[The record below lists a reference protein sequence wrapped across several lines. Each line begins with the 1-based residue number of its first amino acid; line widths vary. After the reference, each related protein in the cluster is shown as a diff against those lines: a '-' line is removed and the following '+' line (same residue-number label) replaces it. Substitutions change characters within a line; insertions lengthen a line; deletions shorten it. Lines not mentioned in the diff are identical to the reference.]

1 MSKCVNHFTASSW
14 PICYQNVKN
23 MLNNSTGVKVGSLKF
38 SDVMFDSRN
47 CHCIYVFYEG
57 DNYKLYEENN
67 LPHRGSRCPAEG
79 DNYKLYE
86 ENNQNDK
93 ESVKYWY
100 IGSNVSKA
108 LVERLGGHFAP
119 RTKDYANGLLKHIA
133 YTITNMKERDWI
145 WTDEK
150 TLGNRVNRANKF
162 VSNAFPIIKD
172 LKLII
177 ICFEENVDGELKAEI
192 RKIERQLIKDFKP
205 AFNYMKRNGN
215 RKFVIKNRNGKTIK
229 H

>member
-1 MSKCVNHFTASSW
+1 MSKCVNHFTVSSR

-47 CHCIYVFYEG
+47 CHCIYAFYEG
-57 DNYKLYEENN
+57 DNYKVFKENN
-67 LPHRGSRCPAEG
+67 Q
-79 DNYKLYE
+79 NE
-86 ENNQNDK
+86 ENNQNGK

-177 ICFEENVDGELKAEI
+177 ICFEENVDGELKAQI
-192 RKIERQLIKDFKP
+192 RKIERQLIKELKP
-205 AFNYMKRNGN
+205 AFNYMKRSGN

>member
-1 MSKCVNHFTASSW
+1 MSKCVNHFTVSSRQNF
-14 PICYQNVKN
+14 YQSVKN
-23 MLNNSTGVKVGSLKF
+23 MLNNSTGIKVGSLKF

-67 LPHRGSRCPAEG
+67 
-79 DNYKLYE
+79 
-86 ENNQNDK
+86 QNGK

-133 YTITNMKERDWI
+133 YTITNMKERDLI

-177 ICFEENVDGELKAEI
+177 ICFEENVDGEHKAEI
-192 RKIERQLIKDFKP
+192 RKIERQLIKDLKP

>member
-1 MSKCVNHFTASSW
+1 MSKCVNHFTVSSR
-14 PICYQNVKN
+14 PICYQSVKN

-47 CHCIYVFYEG
+47 CHCIYVFY
-57 DNYKLYEENN
+57 
-67 LPHRGSRCPAEG
+67 EG

-177 ICFEENVDGELKAEI
+177 ICFEENVDGELKDEI
-192 RKIERQLIKDFKP
+192 REIEKQLIKDLKT

>member
-1 MSKCVNHFTASSW
+1 MSKCVNHFTVSSR
-14 PICYQNVKN
+14 PICYQSVKN
-23 MLNNSTGVKVGSLKF
+23 MLNNSTGIKVGSLKF

-47 CHCIYVFYEG
+47 CHCIYVFY
-57 DNYKLYEENN
+57 
-67 LPHRGSRCPAEG
+67 EG

-177 ICFEENVDGELKAEI
+177 ICFEENVDGELKDEI
-192 RKIERQLIKDFKP
+192 REIEKQLIKDLKT